1 MFPFAAEF
9 DLMAVFLPR
18 QVVRNR
24 IAVEIAPLRRVEV
37 VAQREVHRIQ
47 VEDFRTVRADAIAV
61 GVATARRGRI
71 PVPPV
76 HMRETEVVHQRA
88 AQDARDPDELLVDIV
103 LVRDEIRRRDGRAE
117 RPAVRVAVVRIPRE
131 ERMLGVEAI
140 VGAAAQLSSRD
151 REPSP
156 GCRMPQRI

>member
-9 DLMAVFLPR
+9 HLMAVLLPG

-37 VAQREVHRIQ
+37 VAEREVHRVQ

-61 GVATARRGRI
+61 GVAAARRGLV

-76 HMRETEVVHQRA
+76 HVRETEVVHQRA
-88 AQDARDPDELLVDIV
+88 AQDARDPDELLVDVV

-117 RPAVRVAVVRIPRE
+117 RAAVRVAVVRITRE
-131 ERMLGVEAI
+131 QRVPGVEAI
-140 VGAAAQLSSRD
+140 VDATAQLVSLD
-151 REPSP
+151 RAPSP
-156 GCRMPQRI
+156 GFRMPRRI